1 MVSPFEAVARR
12 LGELGVYDF
21 LLPWL
26 ITSAIIWGLL
36 EKSQIFGE
44 GKAAINSVL
53 SISISFFI
61 WGFLIF
67 TGSKEVGSSLS
78 KFFTQMS
85 FVAVGFAV
93 ILLVGSLFYP
103 DFPEALEERIP
114 KESMFWIVV
123 VIGLVIAIS
132 VGLINVG
139 KTIYDLLSTATTIP
153 GGDASLLMV
162 SVIVLALLLLIVT
175 AF

>member
-26 ITSAIIWGLL
+26 ITSAIVWGLL
-36 EKSQIFGE
+36 EKSKIFGE
-44 GKAAINSVL
+44 GAVAINSVL

-67 TGSKEVGSSLS
+67 TGSTEVWSSLS
-78 KFFTQMS
+78 RFFTQMS

-139 KTIYDLLSTATTIP
+139 KTIYDLLSTGTSIP
-153 GGDASLLMV
+153 GGDAGLLMV

>member
-1 MVSPFEAVARR
+1 MVSPFEAVARK

-21 LLPWL
+21 LLPWI

-36 EKSQIFGE
+36 EKSKLFGE
-44 GKAAINSVL
+44 GSVAINSVL

-67 TGSKEVGSSLS
+67 TGSNEVGSMLS
-78 KFFTQMS
+78 KFFTQIS
-85 FVAVGFAV
+85 FVAVGFAA

-103 DFPEALEERIP
+103 DFPAALEDRIP
-114 KESMFWIVV
+114 KESMFWIVI
-123 VIGLVIAIS
+123 VIGLAIAIS

-139 KTIYDLLSTATTIP
+139 RTIYQFLSISGSIP

-162 SVIVLALLLLIVT
+162 AVIVLALLLLIVN